1 MSEYAVPSYF
11 YPINSGLFI
20 EDHLGEDQMII
31 MNDRPQSGSAYSNG
45 RIELMIN
52 RYGLTIDGLGVWE
65 PLREVDLLGKGFNV
79 SANFIFSF

>member
-31 MNDRPQSGSAYSNG
+31 MNDRP
-45 RIELMIN
+45 
-52 RYGLTIDGLGVWE
+52 
-65 PLREVDLLGKGFNV
+65 
-79 SANFIFSF
+79 